1 MKNFKYF
8 GWFIWFGF
16 GITFFL
22 HNMSTLPYLEIALK
36 SLVMTLLLYV
46 FVNYIYASTMM
57 EAIVQK
63 NNRVLITKT
72 LAMSIIETTTIVVV
86 CRMLEGFR
94 IFYVTDFVDFLITLF
109 SFSLEEWLG
118 IFFITII
125 LNFGFYG
132 LNFFQQNL
140 ELQRKLADSQLQTL
154 QAQINPHFMF
164 NVLNYI
170 NVLINKDTELASDL
184 LVKYADILR
193 YQLYSSKNE
202 TNELSQEV
210 LFLKKFIEIERLRWQ
225 DKLDVQCHW
234 SIENP
239 QFRIA
244 PLLLIVLVENAF
256 KHVSRSVLQK
266 GYIRLSLKQEG
277 ATLQF
282 EIENSVIRTEISVEK
297 ANSGIGLN
305 NLKERLRILYPYKHS
320 HIRIDEQAN
329 TYKTQLILQ
338 EI

>member
-22 HNMSTLPYLEIALK
+22 HNMSTLPYVEIAIK
-36 SLVMTLLLYV
+36 SVVMTMLLYV
-46 FVNYIYASTMM
+46 FVNYIYTSTMM

-63 NNRVLITKT
+63 NNLVLIAKT
-72 LAMSIIETTTIVVV
+72 LTMSVVETTTIVVV

-94 IFYVTDFVDFLITLF
+94 IFHITNLLDFFVEIF
-109 SFSLEEWLG
+109 SFSIEEWLG

-132 LNFFQQNL
+132 LNFFQKNL

-170 NVLINKDTELASDL
+170 NVLIDKDTELASDL

-234 SIENP
+234 TIENP
-239 QFRIA
+239 HFRIA

-266 GYIRLSLKQEG
+266 GYISLSLTQEG
-277 ATLQF
+277 NTLQF
-282 EIENSVIRTEISVEK
+282 EVKNAVMRSEISIK
-297 ANSGIGLN
+297 RPNSGIGLS
-305 NLKERLRILYPYKHS
+305 NLKERLRILYPHKHTMS
-320 HIRIDEQAN
+320 IDEQEN
-329 TYKTQLILQ
+329 MYHTQLILQ